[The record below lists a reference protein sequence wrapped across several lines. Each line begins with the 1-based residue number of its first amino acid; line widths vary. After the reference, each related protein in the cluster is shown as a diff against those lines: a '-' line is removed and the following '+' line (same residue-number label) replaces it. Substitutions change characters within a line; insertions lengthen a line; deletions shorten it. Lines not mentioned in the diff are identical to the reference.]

1 MTTETL
7 FDYQPKY
14 VTKADDVQDS
24 TVRRSRLH
32 KGIILL
38 LVISGLMSVYTL
50 QLAKLQIVQ
59 GEYNRLW
66 AETNRLRLSPVPA
79 KRGEILDRK
88 GEILATSRLSRSVYL
103 WPQEQSP
110 EQWKKTANQLSG
122 IIKIPETQI
131 LEQLEKAGYNS
142 RLPVRIYQDISPSM
156 FVSLAEEM
164 GKSRGIEIRGESRRN
179 YPNNNLAS
187 HLLGYIGEATLDEL
201 KANPNYPMG
210 MIVGKSGVESKANSD
225 LEGAWGNRL
234 VEVDARGN
242 EIQELGLQS
251 PVSGK
256 PVQLTLDYK
265 LQKIAEEQLGN
276 RRGAV
281 VAIDVR
287 TGAVLVMASSPNY
300 DPNQFT
306 RQLTTKEWNQLQGG
320 ENPLLNRA
328 VQGYPVGSTFKVV
341 TAIAGMESGKFKPN
355 STLMTSAALR
365 VGNISFHEHNKSGY
379 GVIGFRK
386 ALAVSSNTFFYQV
399 GMKAG
404 PEQISKWGRE
414 LGIGGSINLDLLGLD
429 GANHGQL
436 PTPAEKEKNYG
447 EPWYLGDTVSMS
459 IGQGLVLVT
468 PLELAVMT
476 STVANGGWRV
486 QPHLLASQTN
496 TKETQRVKTAISP
509 ATLNVVRQG
518 LIDVVKEGTGRRL
531 NDGTIP
537 LTGGKTGTVEI
548 PGKPDNSMY
557 IAFGPAD
564 KPEIAIAVAVEA
576 GGYGSVS
583 AAPIAHEIFKGYF
596 GPPKPK
602 APAAKKQKK

>member
-1 MTTETL
+1 MATETL

-14 VTKADDVQDS
+14 VTTAPDVQDS
-24 TVRRSRLH
+24 TVRRSRFH

-38 LVISGLMSVYTL
+38 LVITGLMSVYSI
-50 QLAKLQIVQ
+50 QLAKLQIIE

-66 AETNRLRLSPVPA
+66 AETNRLRLAPVPA

-88 GEILATSRLSRSVYL
+88 GEVLATSRLSRSVYL
-103 WPQEQSP
+103 WPQEKTP
-110 EQWKKTANQLSG
+110 EQWQETAKQLSK
-122 IIKIPETQI
+122 ILKIPETKI
-131 LEQLEKAGYNS
+131 LEQLEQAGYRS
-142 RLPVRIYQDISPSM
+142 RLPVRIYQDINPSM
-156 FVSLAEEM
+156 FIALAEEM
-164 GKSRGIEIRGESRRN
+164 GKSRGIEIRGESRRY
-179 YPNNNLAS
+179 YPHNNLAS

-210 MIVGKSGVESKANSD
+210 MIVGKTGVENKANSE
-225 LEGAWGNRL
+225 LEGVWGNRL
-234 VEVDARGN
+234 VEVDAKGN

-265 LQKIAEEQLGN
+265 LQKIAQEQLGD

-287 TGAVLVMASSPNY
+287 TGAILVMVSSPSFN
-300 DPNQFT
+300 PNLFT
-306 RQLTTKEWNQLQGG
+306 RQLTAKEWNQLQGS

-328 VQGYPVGSTFKVV
+328 MQGYPVGSTFKVV
-341 TAIAGMESGKFKPN
+341 TAIAGIESGKFKPN
-355 STLMTSAALR
+355 STLMTMAALR
-365 VGNISFHEHNKSGY
+365 VGNISFHEHSSGY

-414 LGIGGSINLDLLGLD
+414 LGIGGSINLDVLGLD
-429 GANHGQL
+429 GAGHGQI

-476 STVANGGWRV
+476 ATVANGGWRV

-496 TKETQRVKTAISP
+496 TPETERVKTAISS
-509 ATLNVVRQG
+509 AALNVVRQG

-531 NDGTIP
+531 NDGSIP

-602 APAAKKQKK
+602 APAQKKQKK

>member
-1 MTTETL
+1 MATETL

-14 VTKADDVQDS
+14 VTTAPDVQDS
-24 TVRRSRLH
+24 TVRRSRFH

-38 LVISGLMSVYTL
+38 LVITGLMSVFSI
-50 QLAKLQIVQ
+50 QLAKLQIIE

-66 AETNRLRLSPVPA
+66 AETNRLRLAPVPA

-88 GEILATSRLSRSVYL
+88 GEVLATSRLSRSVYL
-103 WPQEQSP
+103 WPQEKTP
-110 EQWKKTANQLSG
+110 EQWQETAKQLST
-122 IIKIPETQI
+122 ILKIPDTKIIQQ
-131 LEQLEKAGYNS
+131 LEQAGYRS
-142 RLPVRIYQDISPSM
+142 RLPVRIYQDINPSM
-156 FVSLAEEM
+156 FIALAEEM
-164 GKSRGIEIRGESRRN
+164 GKSRGIEIRGESRRY
-179 YPNNNLAS
+179 YPHNTLAS

-210 MIVGKSGVESKANSD
+210 MIVGKTGIENKANSE
-225 LEGAWGNRL
+225 LEGVWGNRL

-265 LQKIAEEQLGN
+265 LQKIAEEKLGD
-276 RRGAV
+276 RRGAA

-287 TGAVLVMASSPNY
+287 TGAILVMASGPSFNPNF
-300 DPNQFT
+300 FT
-306 RQLTTKEWNQLQGG
+306 RQLTAKEWNRLQGA

-328 VQGYPVGSTFKVV
+328 MQGYPPGSTFKVV
-341 TAIAGMESGKFKPN
+341 TATAGMQSGKFKPN
-355 STLMTSAALR
+355 SKLMTSAAIT
-365 VGNISFHEHNKSGY
+365 VGDTSFHEYNNAGY
-379 GVIGFRK
+379 GVIGFEK
-386 ALAVSSNTFFYQV
+386 ALTVSSNTFFYQV

-414 LGIGGSINLDLLGLD
+414 LGIGGSINLDILGLD
-429 GANHGQL
+429 SGNHGQI
-436 PTPAEKEKNYG
+436 PTPAEKEQIYG
-447 EPWYLGDTVSMS
+447 EPWYVGDTVSMS

-476 STVANGGWRV
+476 ATVANGGWRV

-496 TKETQRVKTAISP
+496 TPETERVKTSISP
-509 ATLNVVRQG
+509 ATLNVIRQG
-518 LIDVVKEGTGRRL
+518 LISVVKEGTGRRL
-531 NDGTIP
+531 NDGSIP

-583 AAPIAHEIFKGYF
+583 AAPIAHEIFKAYF

-602 APAAKKQKK
+602 APAKKK

>member
-1 MTTETL
+1 MATETL

-14 VTKADDVQDS
+14 VTTAPDVHHS
-24 TVRRSRLH
+24 TVRRSRFH

-38 LVISGLMSVYTL
+38 LVISGLMSLYTI
-50 QLAKLQIVQ
+50 QLAKLQLVQ

-88 GEILATSRLSRSVYL
+88 GETLATSRLSRSVYL
-103 WPQEQSP
+103 WPQEQTP
-110 EQWKKTANQLSG
+110 EQWQKTAKQLSE
-122 IIKIPETQI
+122 ILKIPETKI
-131 LEQLEKAGYNS
+131 LEQLEQAGYRS
-142 RLPVRIYQDISPSM
+142 RLPVRIYQDISASI

-164 GKSRGIEIRGESRRN
+164 GKSRGIEVRGESRRF
-179 YPNNNLAS
+179 YPHGNLAS

-201 KANPNYPMG
+201 KANPKYPMG
-210 MIVGKSGVESKANSD
+210 MIVGKTAIESKANAE
-225 LEGAWGNRL
+225 LEGVWGNRL

-242 EIQELGLQS
+242 EIQEVGLQP

-265 LQKIAEEQLGN
+265 LQKIAEEQLGK

-281 VAIDVR
+281 VALDVR
-287 TGAVLVMASSPNY
+287 TGAILAMASGPGY
-300 DPNQFT
+300 DPNFFT
-306 RQLTTKEWNQLQGG
+306 RQLTAKEWNQLQGR

-328 VQGYPVGSTFKVV
+328 VQGYPVGSTFKIV
-341 TAIAGMESGKFKPN
+341 TAIAGIQSGKYNPN
-355 STLMTSAALR
+355 STLATSAFIR
-365 VGNISFHEHNKSGY
+365 VGNVSFHEHNNAGY

-386 ALAVSSNTFFYQV
+386 ALAVSSNTFFYQM
-399 GMKAG
+399 GMRAG
-404 PEQISKWGRE
+404 PEQISKWGKE

-429 GANHGQL
+429 DANHGQI

-447 EPWYLGDTVSMS
+447 EPWYVGDTVSMS

-496 TKETQRVKTAISP
+496 TPETERVKTGISP
-509 ATLNVVRQG
+509 AALNVVRQG

-548 PGKPDNSMY
+548 PGRPNNSAY
-557 IAFGPAD
+557 VAFGPAD
-564 KPEIAIAVAVEA
+564 KPEIAIAVIVEE

-583 AAPIAHEIFKGYF
+583 AAPIAHEVFKGYF

-602 APAAKKQKK
+602 PATNSKK